1 MSKVKKIKEVSVAS
15 LAEPIALSLVGKPA
29 NQVGFRVVR
38 NDKGEEVSVPV
49 RRVRRVRSEAH
60 SAFLYISF
68 PAGTAREDVD
78 SVAKDFG
85 IEGYEVVEEETR
97 VLLRRADYEEPTA
110 PTIDVNLG
118 GGRKVTMLRTDERP
132 TRAQEA
138 GLQLIAITFDKEVF
152 RSEADVSEYLAQK
165 DIDTAQGRIDNTDTQ
180 YVFARSLGEV
190 SGTVGKV
197 ELEPGVVVSV
207 RRAEED
213 DMPQTIA
220 VVVSEA
226 AYGSW
231 GWGQLDFAAA
241 LADVEFCNLSH
252 EAIYRLQDVV
262 YNIMFYSQLPVAARK
277 ELIYR
282 AAAQF
287 ALYLGNLLDGLPAG
301 VVLVN
306 RSIKEKEQQT
316 MTVKADQNQPGTAS
330 PAEDKP
336 EYLTRADAQ
345 AMIQEAVAA
354 AIAAKP
360 VTEIQERSAPEPA
373 ASAPA
378 ANQNDSAVLASL
390 EAITRSL
397 ATLNETVTAVTKR
410 VDSVESTTHVRSD
423 SDDTAPAV
431 TDEPKKQKRD
441 IFDGLFSQNMK

>member
-1 MSKVKKIKEVSVAS
+1 MSKVKKVKEVSVAS

-110 PTIDVNLG
+110 PTIEVNLG

-152 RSEADVSEYLAQK
+152 RSEADVTEYLAQK

-213 DMPQTIA
+213 DIPGSSLRSCLRFVGLGSA
-220 VVVSEA
+220 RFCCRVS
-226 AYGSW
+226 
-231 GWGQLDFAAA
+231 
-241 LADVEFCNLSH
+241 
-252 EAIYRLQDVV
+252 
-262 YNIMFYSQLPVAARK
+262 
-277 ELIYR
+277 
-282 AAAQF
+282 
-287 ALYLGNLLDGLPAG
+287 
-301 VVLVN
+301 
-306 RSIKEKEQQT
+306 
-316 MTVKADQNQPGTAS
+316 
-330 PAEDKP
+330 
-336 EYLTRADAQ
+336 
-345 AMIQEAVAA
+345 
-354 AIAAKP
+354 
-360 VTEIQERSAPEPA
+360 
-373 ASAPA
+373 
-378 ANQNDSAVLASL
+378 
-390 EAITRSL
+390 
-397 ATLNETVTAVTKR
+397 
-410 VDSVESTTHVRSD
+410 
-423 SDDTAPAV
+423 
-431 TDEPKKQKRD
+431 
-441 IFDGLFSQNMK
+441 